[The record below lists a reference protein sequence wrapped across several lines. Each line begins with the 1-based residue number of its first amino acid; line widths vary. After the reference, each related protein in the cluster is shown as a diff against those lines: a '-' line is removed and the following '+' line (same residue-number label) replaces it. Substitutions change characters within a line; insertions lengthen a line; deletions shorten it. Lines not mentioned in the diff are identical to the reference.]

1 MTSTAE
7 RSPRTRPIE
16 AAEPIDVAVPAVAA
30 VSVEGGGRP
39 VVRWSTKRVR
49 LVAWALCLALALG
62 VSIVVAVAIGPAD
75 ITAWDAWRS
84 ILSRL
89 GLGDSPLSALRDGI
103 VWELR
108 MPRVL
113 TAAAVGAGLALC
125 GGIMQAVLRNPLADP
140 YLLGLSSGASL
151 GAVIVIVLGAA
162 LALPVAAF
170 GGALLALMA
179 TLLLAG
185 SVGRITASRTI
196 LAGIAVS
203 AVLGALTSLIIF
215 WSATGDSYREILGWL
230 LGSLAGVT
238 WPTAS
243 VALIALLIVGGPLL
257 LSGGVLDAFAFG
269 DRAASSLGVSVARTR
284 WVLLGATALLT
295 GGLVAV
301 SGSIGFIGLVVPHA
315 VRLLVGAQH
324 RMLLPL
330 SALTGAVFLIWAD
343 TLARTLFDP
352 KELPVGVVTAL
363 IGAPLFAV
371 LLLRNR
377 RIS

>member
-1 MTSTAE
+1 M
-7 RSPRTRPIE
+7 PRTNPSRR
-16 AAEPIDVAVPAVAA
+16 ARLALWTAV
-30 VSVEGGGRP
+30 
-39 VVRWSTKRVR
+39 
-49 LVAWALCLALALG
+49 LLLALAA
-62 VSIVVAVAIGPAD
+62 SIVVAVALGPAD
-75 ITAWDAWRS
+75 ITPWDAWRS
-84 ILSRL
+84 ILARL
-89 GLGDSPLSALRDGI
+89 GIGESPLSTLRDGI

-113 TAAAVGAGLALC
+113 TSAAVGAGLALC
-125 GGIMQAVLRNPLADP
+125 GAIMQAVLRNPLADP

-151 GAVIVIVLGAA
+151 GAVVVIVLGVA

-170 GGALLALMA
+170 AGALAALVA

-185 SVGRITASRTI
+185 AVGRITASRTI

-243 VALIALLIVGGPLL
+243 VALIALLVVGGPLL
-257 LSGGVLDAFAFG
+257 LTGGTLDAFAFG
-269 DRAASSLGVSVARTR
+269 DRSAASLGVPVARTR

-301 SGSIGFIGLVVPHA
+301 SGSIGFVGLVVPHA
-315 VRLLVGAQH
+315 VRLTAGARH

-363 IGAPLFAV
+363 IGAPLFAG
-371 LLLRNR
+371 LLLRAR